1 MRMYRKVL
9 FFICVL
15 FQVSGCAV
23 WYSMQSDLES
33 RIDQWVE
40 ATDFTTAL
48 ATLDQISPSHPQ
60 YAQLQRKKKHILQ
73 LVKEYETTT
82 LQNAESETKQQHWQA
97 AAQIY
102 QQGMGKLPRSE
113 PIAAAHQKFLHER
126 QQQLELTTHRMNL
139 YKAEWLL
146 KSIPLQQQYEQLVP
160 GEHRTDAITGLS
172 ENDIGDLYQEL
183 VQCGQSSMQ
192 RSDFELAE
200 KCFTTAMEIN
210 PDGKRFPVTLDIPQQ
225 LAVLVKRRETTL
237 SAKGE
242 ELLGNSRQAL
252 QKDDLRQAFKLFK
265 KIPSRDQQNSAVLEF
280 RKELNI
286 RIGNNVKQG
295 IEMGRK
301 LYSQGDIER
310 ALAIWNSVRELDP
323 NNEQLDNHIERAQHV
338 LNKLKFLKKNEPVIA
353 PPSTK
358 KDKS

>member
-1 MRMYRKVL
+1 MTPYRKVL
-9 FFICVL
+9 LLICL
-15 FQVSGCAV
+15 IFQVSGCAV
-23 WYSMQSDLES
+23 WYSMQSDLDS
-33 RIDQWVE
+33 RIDQWV
-40 ATDFTTAL
+40 AAKDFTTAL
-48 ATLDQISPSHPQ
+48 DTLEQISSSHPH
-60 YAQLQRKKKHILQ
+60 YAQLQSKRKYILQ
-73 LVKEYETTT
+73 LARDYEAST
-82 LQNAESETKQQHWQA
+82 LQNAANETKQQHWQN
-97 AAQIY
+97 AAQLY
-102 QQGMGKLPRSE
+102 QQGIEKLPHSE
-113 PIAAAHQKFLHER
+113 SLAVAYQNFLQER
-126 QQQLELTTHRMNL
+126 QQQLEITTYRMNL

-146 KSIPLQQQYEQLVP
+146 KSIPLQQQYEQLTP
-160 GEHRTDAITGLS
+160 GGHRTDVITGLR
-172 ENDIGDLYQEL
+172 ETDIGDLYQEL
-183 VQCGQSSMQ
+183 VQCGQASMQ
-192 RSDFELAE
+192 RTDFELAE
-200 KCFTTAMEIN
+200 KCFSTAMELN
-210 PDGKRFPVTLDIPQQ
+210 PDGHRFPVTLDIPQQ
-225 LAVLVKRRETTL
+225 LAILEKHREVTL

-242 ELLGNSRQAL
+242 EILSNSRQAL
-252 QKDDLRQAFKLFK
+252 KKDDLRQAFKLFK
-265 KIPSRDQQNSAVLEF
+265 KIPSRDQHNATVLEF